1 MNKKTIY
8 TRTCAYFI
16 EYHVAWSVKHRKEVI
31 TEEIKEELSQ
41 MADEIAADKGFE
53 ITYFEAEKDH
63 IRCSVS
69 APPKLSVSYI
79 VKMLKGILGRK
90 LLERHP
96 EIREQLWKGEL
107 WNHNYYVE
115 TTGSISEDEI
125 QKYMERQKSSY

>member
-1 MNKKTIY
+1 MKKKTVY

-31 TEEIKEELSQ
+31 TKEIKEELSK

-53 ITYFEAEKDH
+53 ITFFEAERDY

-79 VKMLKGILGRK
+79 VKMLKGILGRRI
-90 LLERHP
+90 LERHP
-96 EIREQLWKGEL
+96 EIRERLWKGEL
-107 WNHNYYVE
+107 WNHSYYVE
-115 TTGSISEDEI
+115 TTGNVSEEEI